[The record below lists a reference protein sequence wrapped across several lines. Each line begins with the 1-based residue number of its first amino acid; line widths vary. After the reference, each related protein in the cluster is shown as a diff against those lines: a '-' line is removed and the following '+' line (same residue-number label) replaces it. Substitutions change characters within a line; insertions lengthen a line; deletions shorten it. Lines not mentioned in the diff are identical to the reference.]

1 MIKITKLICLSLVL
15 VMLLSA
21 FVSCGGEISNTDVPQ
36 PDAETETESEK
47 EEVLVEKYTEIQ
59 YVPYKALG
67 RTQLMFGQ
75 LAADWTAAGIA
86 FEATCKGEVSINMT
100 VNGTR
105 KFTVV
110 VDGTEYKDVVM
121 ESGDNVIATGLE
133 YGKHSFSIMN
143 QEGYS
148 TAIDIN
154 GVTLCGTYE
163 AAPRDSELMIEYIG
177 DSVAH
182 GGDGLLNYAYLSA
195 KALGADYT
203 IMANS
208 GMGLKWGTDHDGAN
222 VNRSMKKYP
231 YLNDKERG
239 TILYTGY
246 TRAADLVVIGLN
258 TNDNYRFSV
267 QYKENREAFK
277 ASHPGFTWPEVD
289 ADSQAFTA
297 TKMQELGAEL
307 DLLIAEI
314 EKHHGKDV
322 PIILA
327 RGMMET
333 DDELY
338 LTSVNYLTKL
348 IEEEWQGKYGNHTI
362 KVARLTS
369 DRSGYANHPSQAG
382 AAVQGA
388 ELAEFIRREFPELVP
403 TGK

>member
-1 MIKITKLICLSLVL
+1 MKKVIRFLFLLLALATVLSV
-15 VMLLSA
+15 
-21 FVSCGGEISNTDVPQ
+21 FVACGNETNGTDVP
-36 PDAETETESEK
+36 ETETEAEQESEQ
-47 EEVLVEKYTEIQ
+47 EEILMEKYTEIRNI
-59 YVPYKALG
+59 PYKPLG
-67 RTQLMFGQ
+67 RTQMIFGQ

-100 VNGTR
+100 VNDSR

-110 VDGTEYKDVVM
+110 VDGVERKDVVM
-121 ESGDNVIATGLE
+121 KSGDNVIATGLE

-143 QEGYS
+143 QQGYS

-163 AAPRDSELMIEYIG
+163 TAPEDSELLIEYIG

-208 GMGLKWGTDHDGAN
+208 GMGLKWGTDYDGEN
-222 VNRSMKKYP
+222 INRSMKKYP
-231 YLNDKERG
+231 FLNDRERDN
-239 TILYTGY
+239 ILYTGY

-258 TNDNYRFSV
+258 TNDNYRFTV
-267 QYKENREAFK
+267 QYKENREAYK
-277 ASHPGFTWPEVD
+277 ADNPGFTWPEVD
-289 ADSQAFTA
+289 ANSQAFTKE
-297 TKMQELGAEL
+297 KMAELGAEFE
-307 DLLIAEI
+307 LLISEI

-333 DDELY
+333 DDALY
-338 LTSVNYLTKL
+338 LTSVNYLTQL
-348 IEEEWQGKYGNHTI
+348 IEEEWRGNYGNHVI

-369 DRSGYANHPSQAG
+369 DRSGYANHPSQEG

-388 ELAEFIRREFPELVP
+388 ELAAFIKAEFPELIP
-403 TGK
+403 AK

>member
-1 MIKITKLICLSLVL
+1 MKKVIRFIFLLLALATVLSV
-15 VMLLSA
+15 
-21 FVSCGGEISNTDVPQ
+21 FVACGNETNGTDVP
-36 PDAETETESEK
+36 ETETEAEQESEQ
-47 EEVLVEKYTEIQ
+47 EEILMEKYTEIRNI
-59 YVPYKALG
+59 PYKPLG
-67 RTQLMFGQ
+67 RTQMIFGQ

-100 VNGTR
+100 VNDSR

-110 VDGTEYKDVVM
+110 VDGVERKDVVM
-121 ESGDNVIATGLE
+121 KSGDNVIATGLE

-148 TAIDIN
+148 VIVDIN
-154 GVTLCGTYE
+154 GVTLCGKYE
-163 AAPRDSELMIEYIG
+163 EAPRDSELMIEYIG

-208 GMGLKWGTDHDGAN
+208 GMGLKWGTDHDAAN

-231 YLNDKERG
+231 FLNDKERG

-267 QYKENREAFK
+267 QYKENREAYK
-277 ASHPGFTWPEVD
+277 ASHPNFTWPEVD

-297 TKMQELGAEL
+297 TKMQELGAEFE
-307 DLLIAEI
+307 LLISEI

-333 DDELY
+333 DDALY

-388 ELAEFIRREFPELVP
+388 ELAAFIRAEFPDLIP
-403 TGK
+403 AK